1 MGRRGSPSSPKSP
14 TSRASFS
21 PTSRAS
27 LGGDA
32 SQRRRG
38 QKAVNTPR
46 CIAYD
51 DLQKLLNT
59 AEQTTATL
67 GSVAP

>member
-1 MGRRGSPSSPKSP
+1 MNTPRC
-14 TSRASFS
+14 A
-21 PTSRAS
+21 

-32 SQRRRG
+32 SQRRRD

>member
-14 TSRASFS
+14 E
-21 PTSRAS
+21 SRAS

-38 QKAVNTPR
+38 QKAVSNPLVRTPLGVR
-46 CIAYD
+46 AGTRPAPTTSGDILA
-51 DLQKLLNT
+51 
-59 AEQTTATL
+59 TATL